1 MTGTHDESR
10 SAGTL
15 SIAGLVVGPA
25 LFVTLRFLPAPEGLG
40 ADGWA
45 AAAVVILMAVW
56 WFTQAIPLGA
66 TALLPALLFPVLGV
80 APLEKATAPY
90 AHPLIFLFLGGFVL
104 ALTVERWNLH
114 RRLAVLVIGVAGS
127 GPGRLVAGFMVA
139 TAFLSMWV
147 SNTATT
153 LMMVPIATS
162 VIAFVGAGAA
172 PGGALPAAGDAGR
185 ARFARCLLLAVAYS
199 ASIGGLATLIGTPP
213 NAFLAGYMSQR
224 YGVEIGF
231 GRWMLVGLPLTLV
244 LLCFAWIL
252 LTRLLFPVAGLDLGR
267 VRAGLAAER
276 RALGPMGR
284 GERMAAL
291 LFGATALL
299 WTVQPLVARIVPI
312 GDTGIALLAAVAAFA
327 LPVSLKE
334 RTFLTDWRHAVRLP
348 WEILLLFG
356 GGLSLAAAIDATG
369 LARWLGGLLGE
380 AGALSPVF
388 LLLLATALVVFLTE
402 LASNT
407 ATAAVFVPV
416 AATLAGAAGLDP
428 LPLAAAV
435 ALAAS
440 CAFMMPVAT
449 PPNAIVF
456 SGGQLAVVDMCRSGF
471 LLNVA
476 AILLIAVVSWSL
488 VPLVFS
494 AH

>member
-1 MTGTHDESR
+1 MARPGEE
-10 SAGTL
+10 SAGSAAL
-15 SIAGLVVGPA
+15 AKAGLFVGPT
-25 LFVTLRFLPAPEGLG
+25 LFVVLRILPAPTGLG
-40 ADGWA
+40 AEAWA
-45 AAAVVILMAVW
+45 AAAVVVLMAVW

-66 TALLPALLFPVLGV
+66 TALLPALLFPILGV

-114 RRLAVLVIGVAGS
+114 RRVAVLVIGVAGS
-127 GPGRLVAGFMVA
+127 GPGRLVAGFMAA
-139 TAFLSMWV
+139 TALLSMWV

-162 VIAFVGAGAA
+162 VIAFVASGPTSSDMSPEGV
-172 PGGALPAAGDAGR
+172 
-185 ARFARCLLLAVAYS
+185 ARRDGLARCLLLAVAYS

-224 YGVEIGF
+224 YGIEIGF
-231 GRWMLVGLPLTLV
+231 GQWMLVGLPLSLV
-244 LLCFAWIL
+244 LLVLAWAL
-252 LTRLLFPVAGLDLGR
+252 LTKVLFPLAGLDLGR
-267 VRAGLAAER
+267 VRVGLAAER
-276 RALGPMGR
+276 AELGPLGR
-284 GERMAAL
+284 GEKMAAA
-291 LFGATALL
+291 LFAATALL
-299 WTVQPLVARIVPI
+299 WMVQPLVARVVPI
-312 GDTGIALLAAVAAFA
+312 GDTGIAILAAVAAFA
-327 LPVSLKE
+327 VPVSLKE
-334 RTFLTDWRHAVRLP
+334 RTFLMDWRGAARLP
-348 WEILLLFG
+348 WEILMLFG

-369 LARWLGGLLGE
+369 LARWLGDMLGSAGGL
-380 AGALSPVF
+380 PPFVF
-388 LLLLATALVVFLTE
+388 LLLATGLVVFLTE

-416 AATLAGAAGLDP
+416 AATLGGAAGLDP

-456 SGGQLAVVDMCRSGF
+456 AGGQLAVVDMCRAGF
-471 LLNVA
+471 LLNIA
-476 AILLIAVVSWSL
+476 ATLLIGALAWGL
-488 VPLVFS
+488 IPLVFPG
-494 AH
+494 A